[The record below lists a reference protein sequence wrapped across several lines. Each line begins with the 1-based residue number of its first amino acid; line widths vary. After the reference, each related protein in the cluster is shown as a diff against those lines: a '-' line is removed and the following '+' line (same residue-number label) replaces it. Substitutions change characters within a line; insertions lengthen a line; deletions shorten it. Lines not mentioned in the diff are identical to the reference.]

1 MFVSIR
7 FALLTV
13 LLMLGLAAPAA
24 ASHPPTQHE
33 QQRISIEDALM
44 GFNLQAQM
52 PISNSF
58 ECEGGMAGPYPCEN
72 VDLEGYVPLPLLG
85 GATGNDIWGWTDP
98 ATGRE
103 YAMMGTS
110 HGTGFVD
117 VTDPQ
122 DPILVGVLPTA
133 GIPDNV
139 LWRDIKVNDNYAFI
153 VSEISGSGMQVF
165 DLTRLRDAG
174 ETPTMFDADA
184 FYDQMSSTHNI
195 SINEQTDFAYA
206 VGTNDCVHNDENG
219 GLHMIDI
226 SDPQNPTFAGCA
238 FDDGFADEQSNNYV
252 HDVECVIYDGP
263 DPDYQGREICFGS
276 NENVVAIYDVTDKS
290 NPRVISDTGYPTAAY
305 THQGALTPDKRYF
318 LFGDELDEQSNG
330 QPTTTY
336 ILDVS
341 DLDSPPTPVPFEHE
355 TASIDHNMY
364 THGNRVF
371 QSNYNAGFRILEY
384 DNASLA
390 AGQLNEVASFD
401 VVPAVDIAEFAGTWS
416 NYRFSGSGNVVVS
429 TIENEV
435 NGLFVLKPRLGGGD
449 GDGDGDPTSEPGA
462 GPGAGGGPTGAG
474 SAPPLA
480 QPQRAAAKKCKK
492 AKGKKGKKKAK
503 GKKAAKKCKAKGK
516 GKRKGK
522 RGRR

>member
-1 MFVSIR
+1 MLVSAVR
-7 FALLTV
+7 ASLLTIV
-13 LLMLGLAAPAA
+13 FLLGIAAPAA

-33 QQRISIEDALM
+33 PQRISIEDALM
-44 GFNLQAQM
+44 GADLQAQL
-52 PISNSF
+52 PLSSSF
-58 ECEGGMAGPYPCEN
+58 ECVDGMAGPYPCEN
-72 VDLEGYVPLPLLG
+72 VDLEGFVPLPLLG

-117 VTDPQ
+117 VTDPRE
-122 DPILVGVLPTA
+122 PILVGTLPTA

-139 LWRDIKVNDNYAFI
+139 LWRDIKVDGNYAFI
-153 VSEISGSGMQVF
+153 VSEVTGSGMQVF
-165 DLTRLRDAG
+165 DLTRLRDAA
-174 ETPTMFDADA
+174 EMPTIFDADA
-184 FYDQMSSTHNI
+184 FYDEMSSTHNI
-195 SINEQTDFAYA
+195 SINTETDFAYA
-206 VGTNDCVHNDENG
+206 VGTDDCRAHEDSEDEENG

-226 SDPQNPTFAGCA
+226 SDPLNPTFAGCA
-238 FDDGFADEQSNNYV
+238 FNQSFADEQSNNYV

-290 NPRVISDTGYPTAAY
+290 NPRVISNTGYPTAAY

-336 ILDVS
+336 IMDVS
-341 DLDSPPTPVPFEHE
+341 DLDSPPTPVPFEHP

-384 DNASLA
+384 DDASLA

-416 NYRFSGSGNVVVS
+416 NFRFPGSGNVVVS

-435 NGLFVLKPRLGGGD
+435 NGLFVLKPTLGGG
-449 GDGDGDPTSEPGA
+449 GGGGGGDPTPGTGPGPGGPPSFSGPPSSVPPRPGA
-462 GPGAGGGPTGAG
+462 KP
-474 SAPPLA
+474 SK
-480 QPQRAAAKKCKK
+480 RAKKCKK
-492 AKGKKGKKKAK
+492 AKG
-503 GKKAAKKCKAKGK
+503 
-516 GKRKGK
+516 
-522 RGRR
+522 